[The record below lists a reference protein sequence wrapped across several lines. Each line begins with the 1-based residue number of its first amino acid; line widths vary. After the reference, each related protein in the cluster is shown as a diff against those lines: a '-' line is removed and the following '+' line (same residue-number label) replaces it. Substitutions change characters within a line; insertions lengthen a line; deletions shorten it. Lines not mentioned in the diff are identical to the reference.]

1 MSDDRSLDESIINL
15 LDDAVALLR
24 QRLQAMTVPINYS
37 KDEEEERAFV
47 ILAVTL
53 LAFACYSA
61 AESMRVLIRS
71 GVTLQLP
78 TLVRQQFEAA
88 IAALYICVIKP
99 QKARDFI
106 LLDDFE
112 RFDLTT
118 EADLSTARKREI
130 EEECRQTLQRFPD
143 LLRGVKNGAEILS
156 GKLPIDRKTMKSIR
170 GRLDFPNVRE
180 MMRAL
185 EKHDPGFSGAL
196 YTIVFRFGSL
206 TAHPNILSLRRIFSH
221 WDRGTPTT
229 PSLDLREP
237 GTLDFTLQGVN
248 CVVGLGMILDR
259 IVDAP
264 DLERAQWTDVQSR
277 QGTLGAA
284 LKASSRTEWQST

>member
-1 MSDDRSLDESIINL
+1 
-15 LDDAVALLR
+15 
-24 QRLQAMTVPINYS
+24 
-37 KDEEEERAFV
+37 
-47 ILAVTL
+47 
-53 LAFACYSA
+53 
-61 AESMRVLIRS
+61 
-71 GVTLQLP
+71 
-78 TLVRQQFEAA
+78 
-88 IAALYICVIKP
+88 
-99 QKARDFI
+99 
-106 LLDDFE
+106 
-112 RFDLTT
+112 
-118 EADLSTARKREI
+118 
-130 EEECRQTLQRFPD
+130 
-143 LLRGVKNGAEILS
+143 
-156 GKLPIDRKTMKSIR
+156 
-170 GRLDFPNVRE
+170 

-229 PSLDLREP
+229 PSLDLREA